1 MKSASG
7 GDAMLA
13 QSSLTASGTCIY
25 LEPSRQQ
32 LWYLGIGLAQEGCV
46 STVQERSQADEGDS
60 PAAFAAWGDEERASP
75 WRSQAVGLGH

>member
-1 MKSASG
+1 MPCLLSRPLQHQG
-7 GDAMLA
+7 L
-13 QSSLTASGTCIY
+13 CIY

-32 LWYLGIGLAQEGCV
+32 PWYLGIGLAQEGCV
-46 STVQERSQADEGDS
+46 SAVQERSQADEGDS